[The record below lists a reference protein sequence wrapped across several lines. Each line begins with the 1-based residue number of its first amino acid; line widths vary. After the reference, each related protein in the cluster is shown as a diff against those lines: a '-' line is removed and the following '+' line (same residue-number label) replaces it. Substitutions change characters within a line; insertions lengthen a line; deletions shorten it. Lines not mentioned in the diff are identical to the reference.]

1 MHISNLTE
9 KKSSLKMQN
18 LLSLLLCYYKEHS
31 GNKMCIYKTEITHN
45 SSSKDAYTCTAVF
58 S

>member
-1 MHISNLTE
+1 
-9 KKSSLKMQN
+9 MQN
-18 LLSLLLCYYKEHS
+18 LLSLLLCYYKEHG
-31 GNKMCIYKTEITHN
+31 GNKTCIYKTEITRN